1 MNGSIKYVKKREKRH
16 HEIYLVLLLLLCI
29 SVGFSYL
36 TTKLD
41 ILGNTVI
48 RKQSWD
54 IHFENIVE
62 SSAIVPGTS
71 RAVADRGDATI
82 TTDKTTEVKFNAN
95 LEYPGDYYEFTV
107 VAKNAGTID
116 AMITDSEFSNTI
128 SPEYNFIDYTVTYAE
143 ATTDGDEVIAIS
155 DGLHNGKNIL
165 IKVRVEFNKDTITNE
180 QLNAIEAE
188 GIKLNSSFSIKFIQ
202 ADIFPLL
209 PRGKRRE
216 YVHLQDRK
224 IYKKRKT
231 SCI

>member
-143 ATTDGDEVIAIS
+143 ATTVGDEVIAIS

-180 QLNAIEAE
+180 QLNAIETE

-202 ADIFPLL
+202 ADNTAN
-209 PRGKRRE
+209 
-216 YVHLQDRK
+216 
-224 IYKKRKT
+224 YKT
-231 SCI
+231 FENANA